1 MRALRFVGRTL
12 VELGRGFGLIVRDI
26 HQFLY
31 RRLKARTW
39 WIYIGV
45 AFVVALLA
53 TGQLWNFV
61 LQILTFII
69 LIGLFLLI
77 GKAALRK
84 LFGGVKQDKKR

>member
-1 MRALRFVGRTL
+1 L

-45 AFVVALLA
+45 AFIALLWA
-53 TGQLWNFV
+53 TGQLWNFI

-77 GKAALRK
+77 GRAALRK

>member
-1 MRALRFVGRTL
+1 MRVLRFVGRAL
-12 VELGRGFGLIVRDI
+12 VELARGFWLIIRDI
-26 HQFLY
+26 HRFLY

-45 AFVVALLA
+45 AFIALLWA

-69 LIGLFLLI
+69 LIGIFLLL

-84 LFGGVKQDKKR
+84 LFGGVKQEKKR